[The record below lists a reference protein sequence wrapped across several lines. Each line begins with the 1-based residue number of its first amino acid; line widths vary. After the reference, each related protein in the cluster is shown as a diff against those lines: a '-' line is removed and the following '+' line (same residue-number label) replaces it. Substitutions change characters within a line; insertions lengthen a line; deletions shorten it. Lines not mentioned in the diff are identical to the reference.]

1 MITIIIPAL
10 NEAATIVETLRP
22 LQALRGEK
30 VEVLLVDGGSVD
42 GTAPR
47 ARGLCDRV
55 LVAQRHGR
63 AHQMN
68 LGADAARGSILWFLH
83 ADTLIPASAA
93 SQISAAVEKGASWG
107 RFDVRLSGTGWP
119 LRMVARLMNL
129 RSRWT
134 GIATGDQG
142 IFVTA
147 AAFRRVGGFPE
158 QPLME
163 DVEISRRLRRISRPA
178 CLRGPLVTSSRRWES
193 DGVWRTIA
201 LMWSLR
207 LAYFLGVDAAALY
220 RRYYRRAAPGEGQS

>member
-1 MITIIIPAL
+1 
-10 NEAATIVETLRP
+10 
-22 LQALRGEK
+22 
-30 VEVLLVDGGSVD
+30 
-42 GTAPR
+42 
-47 ARGLCDRV
+47 
-55 LVAQRHGR
+55 
-63 AHQMN
+63 
-68 LGADAARGSILWFLH
+68 
-83 ADTLIPASAA
+83 
-93 SQISAAVEKGASWG
+93 
-107 RFDVRLSGTGWP
+107 
-119 LRMVARLMNL
+119 MNL